1 MIRTLQK
8 LLNEFGYQLA
18 IDGLKGKATLQAQ
31 KDFERRLASVFTNH
45 TGKPNYTGLFAVRC
59 VENEFDNIASD
70 YLAWVQNGEL
80 QGVVACST
88 RAGKFWVQNPITYG
102 GITGT
107 AILAEGFYKDTWLGS
122 WQTRFGFRSFELLQ
136 QKPVKIY
143 RDGNRNKTLD
153 RHTTQTGLFGINIHT
168 AGWNNLIDRW
178 SAGCIVVPKAEW
190 DRFVALYLQAGLW
203 YSLLLAKKSDLQN
216 GV

>member
-18 IDGLKGKATLQAQ
+18 IDGILGKNTLQA
-31 KDFERRLASVFTNH
+31 KTDFEKHLASVFASQ

-59 VENEFDNIASD
+59 VENEFDNLATD

-80 QGVVACST
+80 QSVVTCST
-88 RAGKFWVQNPITYG
+88 RAGNFWVQNPITYG
-102 GITGT
+102 GVTGT

-143 RDGNRNKTLD
+143 RDGNRNSKID
-153 RHTTQTGLFGINIHT
+153 RNITQEGFFGINIHT
-168 AGWNNLIDRW
+168 AGWSNIVDRW

-190 DRFVALYLQAGLW
+190 DRFAELHLRAGLW
-203 YSLLLAKKSDLQN
+203 YSLLLVKKSIL
-216 GV
+216 